1 MKCDITTNT
10 LPPPPSRAWR
20 RGGVQEA
27 ARGMY
32 SVRIRDAVS
41 SSTPGLFEGTA
52 TTLRD
57 GASHQ
62 HHLPPATQF
71 ATSSTLLFTQS
82 SDGAAVGSDP
92 RVEEAK
98 SNKRELMNRGSLRPC
113 STPTPWSAACMPRC
127 QLIGRRP
134 GIALC
139 GDSIL
144 ARESAGSPLLLAT
157 ADARPRGLGCMFR
170 RLRGHMVRCARGRA
184 GRRNARQTRPG
195 FFFPP
200 AANRKRRE
208 TNNCS
213 IGKPSSCRRP
223 SRWHGEWLPPT
234 AVRFFVTDHA
244 SF

>member
-1 MKCDITTNT
+1 MRHHDKHT
-10 LPPPPSRAWR
+10 PPPLSGMAPRGRARSGSRHGFCANSR
-20 RGGVQEA
+20 RCVQPHA
-27 ARGMY
+27 GLDSKAR
-32 SVRIRDAVS
+32 RRRC
-41 SSTPGLFEGTA
+41 GTA
-52 TTLRD
+52 HRISTTYRRQP
-57 GASHQ
+57 S
-62 HHLPPATQF
+62 LPPAPRCCSPSP
-71 ATSSTLLFTQS
+71 ATGRRLGRILESRRRNLTR
-82 SDGAAVGSDP
+82 G
-92 RVEEAK
+92 
-98 SNKRELMNRGSLRPC
+98 ELMNRGSLRPC
-113 STPTPWSAACMPRC
+113 PTPTPWSAACMPRC
-127 QLIGRRP
+127 QLIGRKP